1 MSYVILTS
9 VCYMRQ
15 NKDHQYL

>member
-9 VCYMRQ
+9 VYYIRQ